1 MAEYRVVCVETREP
15 HEGIIAV
22 GTSSD
27 GGTSAD
33 QRYTVAE
40 VRTKIKAGHRFYTI
54 GLESGYEA
62 DVELWGDSGITT
74 SADGKP
80 DNNLDNLRACGWKKS

>member
-1 MAEYRVVCVETREP
+1 MAAYRVVCVETREP

-22 GTSSD
+22 GTND
-27 GGTSAD
+27 KGETDAN
-33 QRYTVAE
+33 QRWTVAS
-40 VRTKIKAGHRFYTI
+40 VRTAIKEGQRFYTI

-62 DVELWGDSGITT
+62 DVELWGDHGITT

-80 DNNLDNLRACGWKKS
+80 DNNLDNLRACSWKN